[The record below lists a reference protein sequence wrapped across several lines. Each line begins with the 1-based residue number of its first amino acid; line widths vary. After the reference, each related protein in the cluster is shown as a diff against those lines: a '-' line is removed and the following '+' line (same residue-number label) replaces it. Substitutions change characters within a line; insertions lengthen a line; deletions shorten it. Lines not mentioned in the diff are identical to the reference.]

1 MIDVLWLALRAAGLI
16 FSFEAA
22 GMALFVASFA
32 PGLERATALRLR
44 ARRIALAA
52 LAVLAAQALIEPAHM
67 AGEWA
72 GAGDEALWRLSFTSP
87 AGVSNLVR
95 FAGLVLLA
103 FGLATARPRT
113 LAPALGGSVAVVVAP
128 LLSGHTAVHPERVLL
143 APLLFVHLSVLAF
156 WFGSLR
162 PLRALT
168 VCESPLVAARV
179 LQGFS
184 RTAVW
189 LVPLIGLAGAAM
201 AVLLLPGPAALL
213 EPYGALLLAK
223 VLLFALLLGLAALN
237 RLRLVPALARGQGEA
252 ALRLRRSIAL
262 EYLLM
267 CTAFAVTAVMTGM
280 FAPSG
285 VA

>member
-1 MIDVLWLALRAAGLI
+1 
-16 FSFEAA
+16 
-22 GMALFVASFA
+22 
-32 PGLERATALRLR
+32 
-44 ARRIALAA
+44 
-52 LAVLAAQALIEPAHM
+52 
-67 AGEWA
+67 
-72 GAGDEALWRLSFTSP
+72 
-87 AGVSNLVR
+87 VR